1 MSYSRV
7 RGRGATG
14 ASWFFLA
21 CVFLLPG
28 PQEPL
33 AQEMDS
39 MLTPGQL
46 KKMSLEE
53 LMDIKVT
60 LVSKHSEKLNQSP
73 SAVQVITSDDIR
85 RAGAST
91 LPEALRL
98 ASNLQV
104 AQINGSQWA
113 ISARGMNMA
122 LSNKLLVMVDGRT
135 VYTPLYAGVFW
146 DVQNILMDNVER
158 IEVVS
163 GPGGTLWGANAVNG
177 VINIITKSAENTQ
190 GGLVAAGGGLN
201 LNDPGEAAT
210 SGLRDLVTARYG
222 GKLGPKTHYR
232 VWGRRLDY
240 GSMDTLGGGD
250 GHSAWEFNQAGF
262 RIDHKAGARDRVSL
276 TGNLFNGDYQ
286 TEDTYVNGQYLVAR
300 WTREIS
306 EASDFYFQSYFDRED
321 RTVPNVYGEKLNIF
335 DFDFHHRIPWGGRQ
349 SIIYGAGYRVMLDE
363 VSQSQVLA
371 ILPEEK
377 TLQLF
382 NGFIQDQFTLVPNL
396 LTAIAGSKL
405 ERNDYSGWEVMPSL
419 RLSLTPDERQT
430 LWTAVSRAVRSPSR
444 VDVDF
449 FLPAPPVPA
458 GNLRLLGGPGFKA
471 ELLTAFEL
479 GYRVNPMR
487 NLTLSIASFYN
498 YYDDLRILQRVPG
511 TLTDFVYAN
520 GAQGGVAGVELWAG
534 WQAAEWCQLRGGYTW
549 LDEEYWVKSGHLE
562 IPIPAAQGNDPS
574 HQGMMQANLDLPR
587 GFELNGAAR
596 AVSELPEFG
605 VPGYFTFDLGVV
617 WRYHGLTVSVMGK
630 DLAEERHQEF
640 ANPPNLQAIPRSVT
654 GRIAWRF

>member
-1 MSYSRV
+1 MFNTLLRES
-7 RGRGATG
+7 GAAG
-14 ASWFFLA
+14 ASLA
-21 CVFLLPG
+21 SACAFLLHLPL
-28 PQEPL
+28 QPL
-33 AQEMDS
+33 AQGLDS
-39 MLTPGQL
+39 ILTPGQL

-60 LVSKHSEKLNQSP
+60 LVSKSPENLTQSP

-104 AQINGSQWA
+104 AQIDGRQWA

-146 DVQNILMDNVER
+146 DVQNILMDNVDR

-163 GPGGTLWGANAVNG
+163 GPGGTLYGANAVNG
-177 VINIITKSAENTQ
+177 VINIITKSPEYTQ
-190 GGLVAAGGGLN
+190 GGLVGASGGFN
-201 LNDPGEAAT
+201 AQDPDGPGT
-210 SGLRDLVTARYG
+210 SGRRGAVAARYG
-222 GKLGPKTHYR
+222 GKLGSQTHYS

-240 GSMDTLGGGD
+240 ASTETPEGGYGN
-250 GHSAWEFNQAGF
+250 SAWGFNQAGF
-262 RIDHKAGARDRVSL
+262 RVDHLPSGRDRLSL
-276 TGNLFNGDYQ
+276 SGSLFNGDYESQ
-286 TEDTYVNGQYLVAR
+286 DTYVNGQYLVAR
-300 WTREIS
+300 WTREIA
-306 EASDFYFQSYFDRED
+306 EASDFYLQAYFDRED
-321 RTVPNVYGEKLNIF
+321 RTVPGFYGERLNTF
-335 DFDFHHRIPWGGRQ
+335 DVDFHHRVPWGGRQ
-349 SIIYGAGYRVMLDE
+349 SLIYGAGYRVMLDN

-371 ILPEEK
+371 ILPGEK

-382 NGFIQDQFTLVPNL
+382 NVFVQDRITLVPAR
-396 LTAIAGSKL
+396 LTAFVGSKL
-405 ERNDYSGWEVMPSL
+405 EHNDYSGWEVMPSL
-419 RLSLTPDERQT
+419 RLALTPDERQT
-430 LWTAVSRAVRSPSR
+430 IWGAVSRAVRSPSR

-458 GNLRLLGGPGFKA
+458 DSLKLLGGPGFNA

-479 GYRVNPMR
+479 GYRVKPLR
-487 NLTLSIASFYN
+487 NLTLSAASFYN

-511 TLTDFVYAN
+511 TSTDFVYAN

-534 WQAAEWCQLRGGYTW
+534 WQAADWCQLRGGYTY
-549 LDEEYWVKSGHLE
+549 LDEEYWVESGHVE

-574 HQGMMQANLDLPR
+574 HQGVMQANLDLPR
-587 GFELNGAAR
+587 NFELNGAAR

-605 VPGYFTFDLGVV
+605 VPGYFSFDLGIV
-617 WRYHGLTVSVMGK
+617 WRYHGLTVSAIGK
-630 DLAEERHQEF
+630 DLAEDRHQEF
-640 ANPPNLQAIPRSVT
+640 ANPPNRQAVPRSVT

>member
-1 MSYSRV
+1 MFDSRV
-7 RGRGATG
+7 RRGGTISAW
-14 ASWFFLA
+14 WFVFALA
-21 CVFLLPG
+21 FPTAWNG
-28 PQEPL
+28 KPL
-33 AQEMDS
+33 AQESDS
-39 MLTPGQL
+39 LLTPGQL

-60 LVSKHSEKLNQSP
+60 LVSKQTENLNQSP

-85 RAGAST
+85 RSGAAT

-104 AQINGSQWA
+104 AQIDGRQWA

-163 GPGGTLWGANAVNG
+163 GPGGTLYGANAVNG
-177 VINIITKSAENTQ
+177 VINIVTKSAEYTQ
-190 GGLVAAGGGLN
+190 GGLVGASGGFN
-201 LNDPGEAAT
+201 LQDPDELGAWGRRGT
-210 SGLRDLVTARYG
+210 VGARYG
-222 GKLGPKTHYR
+222 GRLGPQTHYR

-240 GSMDTLGGGD
+240 PSTDTLGGGN
-250 GHSAWEFNQAGF
+250 GNSAWEFNQTGF
-262 RIDHKAGARDRVSL
+262 RIDHVPNARDRVSL
-276 TGNLFNGDYQ
+276 TGSLFNGDYESQ
-286 TEDTYVNGQYLVAR
+286 DTYLNGQYLVAR
-300 WTREIS
+300 WTRDIS
-306 EASDFYFQSYFDRED
+306 EASDFYFQAYFDRED
-321 RTVPNVYGEKLNIF
+321 RTVPGIYGEKLNTF
-335 DFDFHHRIPWGGRQ
+335 DIDLHHRIPLGERH
-349 SIIYGAGYRVMLDE
+349 SFIFGAGYRVMLDE
-363 VSQSQVLA
+363 VSQSRVLA

-382 NGFIQDQFTLVPNL
+382 NGYVQDRINL
-396 LTAIAGSKL
+396 IPSRLTAFVGSKL
-405 ERNDYSGWEVMPSL
+405 EHNDYSGWEVMPSL
-419 RLSLTPDERQT
+419 RLAYTPDERQT
-430 LWTAVSRAVRSPSR
+430 IWGAVSRAVRSPSR

-458 GNLRLLGGPGFKA
+458 GTPRLLGGPGFKA

-479 GYRVNPMR
+479 GYRANPLR
-487 NLTLSIASFYN
+487 NLTLSISSFYN
-498 YYDDLRILQRVPG
+498 YYDDLRILERVPG
-511 TLTDFVYAN
+511 TAPDYVYAN
-520 GAQGGVAGVELWAG
+520 GAQGGVAGVELWTG
-534 WQAAEWCQLRGGYTW
+534 WQAAEWCQLRGGYTY
-549 LDEEYWVKSGHLE
+549 LDEEFWVESGHVE

-574 HQGMMQANLDLPR
+574 HQGVMQANFDLPR

-617 WRYHGLTVSVMGK
+617 WRYHGLTVSAMGK

-640 ANPPNLQAIPRSVT
+640 ANPPNLQAVPRSVT